1 MRPWLGAVLELQGA
15 VIPCW
20 SSGAGAGGSLG
31 LPLRTSCSH
40 TMVLERAGNRKLGDT
55 KKR

>member
-20 SSGAGAGGSLG
+20 SSGAGAGGVSG
-31 LPLRTSCSH
+31 LTSADLLQPH
-40 TMVLERAGNRKLGDT
+40 HGARKG
-55 KKR
+55 RE